1 MNCSL
6 VDYTF
11 KMLDCIMFKTDA
23 QPTEDLESQP
33 LEMDVSILA
42 PNQSPTV
49 SFQTLVLLFWLQE
62 DGFKV
67 FVALNFISGN

>member
-1 MNCSL
+1 MAYMYVIVHL
-6 VDYTF
+6 WTTQY
-11 KMLDCIMFKTDA
+11 MLYCIMFKPDA

-49 SFQTLVLLFWLQE
+49 SCQTLVLLF
-62 DGFKV
+62 
-67 FVALNFISGN
+67 